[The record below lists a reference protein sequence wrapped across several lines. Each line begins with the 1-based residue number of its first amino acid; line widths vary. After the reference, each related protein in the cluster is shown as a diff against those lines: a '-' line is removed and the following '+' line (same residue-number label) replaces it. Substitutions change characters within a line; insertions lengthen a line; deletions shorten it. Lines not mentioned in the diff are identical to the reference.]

1 MIAAGYDSVPN
12 SASRRPLLL
21 VAAAVPITVPR
32 LRPFD
37 AAAIPTVGFF
47 V

>member
-1 MIAAGYDSVPN
+1 MIAARIRLSTKFRFT
-12 SASRRPLLL
+12 SALFL